1 MSYEKVFKAIE
12 VMENTVMVKL
22 REHSDEILQLKQRG
36 SMQPMDYQNAPRGT
50 LGDSVAKKFSE
61 VSAQFAAT
69 KSVRFTVP
77 FEVKATIGAFT
88 GSTSI
93 LASHGTIGNGMTAH
107 SPGALMLVGNLPTRP
122 TGGVLTAHYGRY
134 TGMGG
139 AAGVQASEGA
149 MKSEAT
155 PVFSDISQNAV
166 TVAGYTTISEQSL
179 KGDGELAAVVN
190 NFLVGEVLEAA
201 DSMLIGGTAAA
212 AWPFAGYYALS
223 GGYASAVYTKLGDAV
238 ADCVQNARQAGFMP
252 DIVVMNAMAY
262 LDIILS
268 KNTGGD
274 YLIPGAVTS
283 APGDI
288 RLHGCK
294 VVFSSLMT
302 TGEALVL
309 DSRYCEMGVSSEMTV
324 ELGYDSD
331 NFTRNL
337 RTIRAEIGLIPTLR
351 HVDAV
356 RLVTPKP

>member
-1 MSYEKVFKAIE
+1 MSIQQAIE
-12 VMENTVMVKL
+12 AIEKIEQKLAVKL
-22 REHSDEILQLKQRG
+22 AEHSDEILQLKQRG
-36 SMQPMDYQNAPRGT
+36 SMQPMENPIPRGT

-61 VSAQFAAT
+61 VSAQYAAT

-77 FEVKATIGAFT
+77 VEVKSTIGAFT

-93 LASHGTIGNGMTAH
+93 LAQHGTLGSGMTTH
-107 SPGALMLVGNLPTRP
+107 SPASLMLVGNLPTRP
-122 TGGVLTAHYGRY
+122 TGGVLTAHYARY
-134 TGMGG
+134 TSQGGNAAVQTAEG
-139 AAGVQASEGA
+139 AAKANV
-149 MKSEAT
+149 T
-155 PVFSDISQNAV
+155 PIFTDISQNAV
-166 TVAGYTTISEQSL
+166 TVAGYTNISEQSL

-201 DSMLIGGTAAA
+201 DNMLIGGTAAA
-212 AWPFAGYYALS
+212 AWPFAGYDALS
-223 GGYASAVYTKLGDAV
+223 SAYASAVYTKLGDAV

-309 DSRYCEMGVSSEMTV
+309 DSRYCEMGILSEMTV
-324 ELGYDSD
+324 EIGHDSD
-331 NFTRNL
+331 DFTRNM
-337 RTIRAEIGLIPTLR
+337 RTIRAEISMIPTMR
-351 HVDAV
+351 HVGAV
-356 RLVTPKP
+356 RLVTPLP